1 MTFFG
6 DAHPRDASSPDA
18 SPLAPAP
25 PRRGLLAVFALFLLG
40 AVARIVALLLF
51 AWPSGAHFTPDLFTI
66 DAVDVPQPGEDP
78 ILIDE
83 GRFFLVHLAAGE
95 GTHGGFGD
103 AGFSGLLALSALD
116 PRSVALAHRTNASVS
131 PGDDVPWRPEFLFE
145 GRTGWFRDPRGGST
159 YTKAG
164 VRVFGPSPHGM
175 TSFAV
180 DVRDDGSVIV
190 DRSKPTTGSDTNP
203 RRTAPYPAS

>member
-1 MTFFG
+1 
-6 DAHPRDASSPDA
+6 
-18 SPLAPAP
+18 LAF
-25 PRRGLLAVFALFLLG
+25 VALFLLG
-40 AVARIVALLLF
+40 AVALIVALLLF
-51 AWPSGAHFTPDLFTI
+51 AWPSGASFTPDLFTI

-103 AGFSGLLALSALD
+103 AGFSGLIALSALD
-116 PRSVALAHRTNASVS
+116 PRSVAIARQSNSGVLVR
-131 PGDDVPWRPEFLFE
+131 DDIPWRPDMRFE

-175 TSFAV
+175 TTFAV
-180 DVRDDGSVIV
+180 AVRNDGSVIV
-190 DRSKPTTGSDTNP
+190 DRSKPTPGSDTNP
-203 RRTAPYPAS
+203 RRTVPYSAP